1 MDYTFILFLAIIL
14 IATKVLGIFSQKIN
28 MPAVVGALMAGI
40 ILGPSGMRLITLEGD
55 TGTFIEY
62 AADIGVI
69 MLMFEAGLGTNI
81 KDLRDNAVASFV
93 TALAGV
99 LVPLVGGTILYV
111 CCFNVNINDYSQM
124 LSALFLGVIL
134 TATSVSITIETLKEL
149 GKLQGKVGTTILGA
163 AIIDDILG
171 MIVLTVITSLK
182 NQEVSVLTMFFKLLI
197 YFAGL
202 IGIAIIFSKA
212 KKIIE
217 KHNRQRRT
225 AILALAFCF
234 LLAYISEVV
243 FGIADITGAYFAGLM
258 LCTMNVESYI
268 ERRTSI
274 ASYLIFS
281 PIFFAS
287 IGLKVKINK
296 IDSNIVLFTVLL
308 LALAICTKVIGC
320 GLGAK
325 LCGNSYRE
333 SLQIGVGMISRG
345 EVALIVAQKGNQCNM
360 VDERLFAPIVIV
372 VICTTVIAPIFLKW
386 VMQDKKPT

>member
-182 NQEVSVLTMFFKLLI
+182 KPR
-197 YFAGL
+197 
-202 IGIAIIFSKA
+202 SKR
-212 KKIIE
+212 I
-217 KHNRQRRT
+217 NN
-225 AILALAFCF
+225 
-234 LLAYISEVV
+234 V
-243 FGIADITGAYFAGLM
+243 F
-258 LCTMNVESYI
+258 
-268 ERRTSI
+268 
-274 ASYLIFS
+274 
-281 PIFFAS
+281 
-287 IGLKVKINK
+287 
-296 IDSNIVLFTVLL
+296 
-308 LALAICTKVIGC
+308 
-320 GLGAK
+320 
-325 LCGNSYRE
+325 
-333 SLQIGVGMISRG
+333 
-345 EVALIVAQKGNQCNM
+345 
-360 VDERLFAPIVIV
+360 
-372 VICTTVIAPIFLKW
+372 
-386 VMQDKKPT
+386 